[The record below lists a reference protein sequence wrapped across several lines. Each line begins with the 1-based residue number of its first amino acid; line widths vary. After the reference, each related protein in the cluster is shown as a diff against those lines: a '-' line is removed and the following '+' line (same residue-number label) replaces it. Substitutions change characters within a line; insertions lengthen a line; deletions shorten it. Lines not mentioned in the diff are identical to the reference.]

1 MPYDYEQVSPDVLEK
16 LRYAKSELDILSKGI
31 YDPETQRKLDESM
44 KLVNEFWG
52 GYDKWDSL
60 RVKEQEE
67 QEQTELEKVI
77 EQLVLADQENQRLRQ
92 SLNTQSP
99 SYESPYSNSLE
110 EMVKDIVKA
119 DSSTSLDGFDFD
131 STTAQPFFGTGS
143 DEVGRLF
150 QSTSD
155 REKKIFQALPS
166 VGKDFLAGVTHNPL
180 FPSKSDPTLSIAGG
194 AQATAKVGSVFAN
207 KKVLGAAKALQVA
220 TNTPSTTAAVQAAES
235 LPGLVKTQGLWGSLS
250 KLPLPLTA
258 AYYGLK
264 GTASMIASPIGR
276 GQKGTSQAQAQQ
288 ELDQSVNVIKSY
300 VNQNRLNKSQ
310 ARILVSRLGQGGKL
324 MIDGSG
330 NLFVPEVT
338 TNIPSHL
345 RGYTTEAH
353 FRGLR

>member
-1 MPYDYEQVSPDVLEK
+1 MPYDYEQVSEDVLEK
-16 LRYAKSELDILSKGI
+16 LRYAKSELDMLSKGI

-52 GYDKWDSL
+52 GYNKWDSL

-150 QSTSD
+150 QSSSD
-155 REKKIFQALPS
+155 REKKVFQALPS
-166 VGKDFLAGVTHNPL
+166 VGKDFLAGATHNPL
-180 FPSKSDPTLSIAGG
+180 FPSKSDPTLGIVVG

-207 KKVLGAAKALQVA
+207 KKVLGATKALQVA
-220 TNTPSTTAAVQAAES
+220 TGTPSTTAAAQAATS
-235 LPGLVKTQGLWGSLS
+235 LPGLVKAQGLWGSLS
-250 KLPLPLTA
+250 KLALPLTA

>member
-150 QSTSD
+150 QSSSD
-155 REKKIFQALPS
+155 REKKVFQALPS
-166 VGKDFLAGVTHNPL
+166 VGKDFLAGATHNPL
-180 FPSKSDPTLSIAGG
+180 FPSKSDPTLGIAGG
-194 AQATAKVGSVFAN
+194 AQATAKVGSVIAN
-207 KKVLGAAKALQVA
+207 KKVLGATKALQVG
-220 TNTPSTTAAVQAAES
+220 TGTPSTTAAVQAATS
-235 LPGLVKTQGLWGSLS
+235 LPGLVKAQGLWGSLS
-250 KLPLPLTA
+250 KLVLPLTA

-338 TNIPSHL
+338 TNMPSHL

-353 FRGLR
+353 FEGLR

>member
-31 YDPETQRKLDESM
+31 YDPETQRKLDESLR
-44 KLVNEFWG
+44 LVDQFWG
-52 GYDKWDSL
+52 GYDRWDSL

-131 STTAQPFFGTGS
+131 STTAQLFFGTGS

-150 QSTSD
+150 QSSSD
-155 REKKIFQALPS
+155 REKKVFQALPS

-180 FPSKSDPTLSIAGG
+180 FPSKSDPTLGIAGG

-207 KKVLGAAKALQVA
+207 KKVPGAIKALQVA
-220 TNTPSTTAAVQAAES
+220 R
-235 LPGLVKTQGLWGSLS
+235 LV
-250 KLPLPLTA
+250 LPLTA

-264 GTASMIASPIGR
+264 GTASMIASPLGR

-353 FRGLR
+353 FEGLR

>member
-31 YDPETQRKLDESM
+31 YDPETQRKLDESLR
-44 KLVNEFWG
+44 LVDQFWG
-52 GYDKWDSL
+52 GYDRWDSL

-67 QEQTELEKVI
+67 QKQTELETVI
-77 EQLVLADQENQRLRQ
+77 EKLVLADDQENQRLRQ

-131 STTAQPFFGTGS
+131 STTAKLFFGTGS
-143 DEVGRLF
+143 DKVG
-150 QSTSD
+150 
-155 REKKIFQALPS
+155 KKVFQALSS

-180 FPSKSDPTLSIAGG
+180 FPSKPDPTLGIAGG

-220 TNTPSTTAAVQAAES
+220 TNTPSSTAAVQAATS
-235 LPGLVKTQGLWGSLS
+235 LPGLVKAQGLWGSLS
-250 KLPLPLTA
+250 KLVLPLTA

-338 TNIPSHL
+338 TNISSHL
-345 RGYTTEAH
+345 RGYTTKAH
-353 FRGLR
+353 FEGLR